1 MPARVPVMIAAAVVA
16 LLAVVSTLATAAG
29 DRDPFDYSVLT
40 YVWVLL
46 LSAFGGMVN
55 FSRKVNE
62 GRTTPFRFTEFIGEV
77 VTSSFAGLLTFWLC
91 ESAGVDKLIAAVLI
105 AISGHMGSR
114 AIFRIERWLER
125 RVVGSVEPD
134 AGEPAEPDGGA
145 R

>member
-1 MPARVPVMIAAAVVA
+1 MPARVPVMIAAALVA
-16 LLAVVSTLATAAG
+16 LLAVASTLATAAG
-29 DRDPFDYSVLT
+29 DRDPFDYSLLT

-55 FSRKVNE
+55 FSRKLNE
-62 GRTTPFRFTEFIGEV
+62 GRTSVFRLTEFIGEL

-114 AIFRIERWLER
+114 AIFRMEKWLESR
-125 RVVGSVEPD
+125 LKQS
-134 AGEPAEPDGGA
+134 AEDITP
-145 R
+145 